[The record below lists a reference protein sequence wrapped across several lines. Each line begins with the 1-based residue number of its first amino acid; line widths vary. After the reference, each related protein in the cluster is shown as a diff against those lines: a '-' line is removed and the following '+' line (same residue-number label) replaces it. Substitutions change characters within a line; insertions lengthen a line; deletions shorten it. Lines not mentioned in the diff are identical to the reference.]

1 MVYGKVKVHGSILM
15 VAKLIKKDGTEIEG
29 EWKND
34 RMITEREK
42 KEPPQKESTPSSRR
56 GFIKEFTITM
66 FILSAFFFILININR
81 CNQSSDSASIDDF
94 VTVEKEKYVDD
105 KTPEEEGQQSLAV
118 HKTHIHRMRR
128 GESLTSISQLYY
140 GTRDSVRAI
149 IRVNKFAH
157 PDNVPV
163 GSVIKLP

>member
-1 MVYGKVKVHGSILM
+1 
-15 VAKLIKKDGTEIEG
+15 
-29 EWKND
+29 
-34 RMITEREK
+34 MISESEK